1 MFDPFKHYYS
11 IDDRSYFYFYL
22 NDKDGN
28 GVTSALKQAVGLAP
42 TLFAVVAVE
51 TMLLQT
57 ISKTLT
63 FAKFFSD
70 FLS

>member
-28 GVTSALKQAVGLAP
+28 GVTSRMHNL
-42 TLFAVVAVE
+42 
-51 TMLLQT
+51 
-57 ISKTLT
+57 SKSNG
-63 FAKFFSD
+63 K
-70 FLS
+70 